1 MKNAF
6 AHRLPARYTQALL
19 DMLVTDYQVAAGAL
33 GRARELCQPLAE
45 IPEGF
50 ISLQQFAQVCD
61 IAVDCCDDPWL
72 GVKFG
77 RRLSPISHGALGAA
91 ASSCRRVDEMFQLLG
106 RFADHLFP
114 AHIENE
120 SRDDRFILRSIF
132 PQQIEKNREFHAQ
145 VVIAGSLKL
154 LQDSVGYLPSDIRIA
169 FPFSVSAEKQSDY
182 QQFFPYDLS
191 FNSSVLLLEFPI
203 SYIRTPLLSADP
215 TAHEIYVKAC
225 ETITEQLQTSHTLG
239 ESIRRLLEGYMLDGY
254 GSQYP
259 SLEQIA
265 DMLHISSRALRNR
278 LAKEQLS
285 FREILSECR
294 TDKAK
299 QLLGDDNLT
308 VAVIAEQ
315 LGYKDTANF
324 CRAFKRET
332 GVSPSEFRLL

>member
-1 MKNAF
+1 MKNTF
-6 AHRLPARYTQALL
+6 AHRLPVRYTQALL
-19 DMLVTDYQVAAGAL
+19 EMLVTDYQVDTGSL
-33 GRARELCQPLAE
+33 TRARELCQPLAE

-50 ISLQQFAQVCD
+50 ISLEQFAQVCD

-169 FPFSVSAEKQSDY
+169 FPFSVSVEKQSDY
-182 QQFFPYDLS
+182 QQFFPYDLC
-191 FNSSVLLLEFPI
+191 FNSPVLLLEFPI

-225 ETITEQLQTSHTLG
+225 ESITEQLQASRTLG
-239 ESIRRLLEGYMLDGY
+239 ESIRHLLEGYMLDGY
-254 GSQYP
+254 GSHYP

-278 LAKEQLS
+278 LAKEGIS
-285 FREILSECR
+285 FRELLSTCR
-294 TDKAK
+294 IDKAK
-299 QLLGDDNLT
+299 LLLEDDNLT
-308 VAVIAEQ
+308 VAIIGER

>member
-33 GRARELCQPLAE
+33 VRARELCQPLAE

-61 IAVDCCDDPWL
+61 IAVDCCDDPWF

-154 LQDSVGYLPSDIRIA
+154 LQDSVGYLPSDIRIN
-169 FPFSVSAEKQSDY
+169 FPFSVSTEKQSDY
-182 QQFFPYDLS
+182 QQFFPYALC

-225 ETITEQLQTSHTLG
+225 ESITEQLQASRSLG
-239 ESIRRLLEGYMLDGY
+239 ESIRHLLEGYN
-254 GSQYP
+254 SHYP

-285 FREILSECR
+285 FRELLSECR
-294 TDKAK
+294 TDKAR
-299 QLLGDDNLT
+299 QLLRDDSLT
-308 VAVIAEQ
+308 VATIADQ

-332 GVSPSEFRLL
+332 GVSPSEFRLLG